1 MPLVMQDARSSRHF
15 YNAFE
20 CWGNPPV
27 GGSPGTFVASYPVQG
42 GTCGVVDIGLTDG
55 ESFTQS
61 LANVDILVIE
71 LGTNDQSV
79 PLGNLGD
86 ATTSGTYYGNMRW
99 VVETYLSAKPTLRL
113 AMVTLQ
119 YNAQAPSVVN
129 QAYADAT
136 VIYANSMGIPVLNM
150 FNKGGVNAITAPG
163 LLISDQIHPNSFAYS
178 NFYGPTIAQFLQ
190 SIF

>member
-1 MPLVMQDARSSRHF
+1 MQLVMQDARSSRRF

-20 CWGNPPV
+20 CWGNPAL
-27 GGSPGTFVASYPVQG
+27 GGTPGTFQASYPVQG
-42 GTCGVVDIGLTDG
+42 GTCGTVDIGLTDG
-55 ESFTQS
+55 ETFAQS

-79 PLGNLGD
+79 PLGTLGD
-86 ATTSGTYYGNMRW
+86 ATTAGTYYGNMRW
-99 VVETYLSAKPTLRL
+99 VVETYLNAKPTLRL

-119 YNAQAPSVVN
+119 YNAQASPATN
-129 QAYADAT
+129 QLYADAT
-136 VIYANSMGIPVLNM
+136 VAYANSMGVPVLNM
-150 FNKGGVNAITAPG
+150 FNKGGVNAITGPA
-163 LLISDQIHPNSFAYS
+163 LLQGDQIHPNTFDYS